1 MTPARSYRFV
11 QVDVFTDRVFGGNPL
26 AVFLDATLIRM
37 VLVPAI
43 MHIAGR
49 WNWWPGVRAP
59 KLEAGDSD

>member
-1 MTPARSYRFV
+1 
-11 QVDVFTDRVFGGNPL
+11 
-26 AVFLDATLIRM
+26 M

-59 KLEAGDSD
+59 RRDVNEIT